1 MIAMRRFIRPPAPRR
16 RPAQKKAP
24 PERGLKS
31 CLSGFSGD
39 RLDPGGLRALRALG
53 DFVLD
58 ALSLLQAAEALGV
71 DRRIMDEH
79 IRAAV
84 FRRDEPE
91 PLGVVEPLHCAVL
104 HDSSNLVMAG
114 GARSAIQ
121 QPPSPDQPSMQS
133 IRGVCNH
140 RARSADTSAGM
151 PAEAAATFA
160 STSSRVMV
168 SSGSGPAPA
177 AQLATIA
184 RQA

>member
-1 MIAMRRFIRPPAPRR
+1 
-16 RPAQKKAP
+16 QKKAP

-31 CLSGFSGD
+31 CLSDSSGD

-53 DFVLD
+53 DLVLD
-58 ALSLLQAAEALGV
+58 ALSFLQAAEALGV
-71 DRRIMDEH
+71 DRRVVDEH

-84 FRRDEPE
+84 FRREEPE

-114 GARSAIQ
+114 GARSAKP
-121 QPPSPDQPSMQS
+121 QPPSPDRPSMQS
-133 IRGVCNH
+133 IRVPCNH
-140 RARSADTSAGM
+140 RASSADTSAGM
-151 PAEAAATFA
+151 PADAAATFS

-177 AQLATIA
+177 AQFA
-184 RQA
+184 